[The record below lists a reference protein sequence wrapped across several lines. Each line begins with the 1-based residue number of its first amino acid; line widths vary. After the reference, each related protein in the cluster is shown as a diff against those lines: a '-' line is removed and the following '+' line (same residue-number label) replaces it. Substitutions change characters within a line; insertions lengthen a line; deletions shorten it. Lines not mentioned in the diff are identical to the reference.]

1 MSKCSNAK
9 EFKRNKFF
17 LIGQI
22 KGKERVGGN
31 NINIVV
37 SPKQAKLTSDSF
49 LKRFITGQGHIV
61 FVMVPKTKS

>member
-1 MSKCSNAK
+1 MQQCKGINKEYVLSYWSN
-9 EFKRNKFF
+9 
-17 LIGQI
+17 
-22 KGKERVGGN
+22 KGKREGGGN

-61 FVMVPKTKS
+61 FVMVSKTKS